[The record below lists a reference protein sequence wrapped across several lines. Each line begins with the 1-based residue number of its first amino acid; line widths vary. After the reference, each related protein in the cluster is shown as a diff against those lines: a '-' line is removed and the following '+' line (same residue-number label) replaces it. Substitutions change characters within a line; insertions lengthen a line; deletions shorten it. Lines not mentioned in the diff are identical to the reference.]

1 MSKAPIYLTEETV
14 RNYLSWDTLIPA
26 IESVICDVTQKDE
39 TQTIQPA
46 RLIMPVAS
54 RQG

>member
-1 MSKAPIYLTEETV
+1 MSEAPICLNEETV
-14 RNYLSWDTLIPA
+14 RHYLSWDTLIPA
-26 IESVICDVTQKDE
+26 IESVICDITQKNE

-46 RLIMPVAS
+46 RLIMPVAA